1 MKPNDQ
7 YQSTNDFAIG
17 LSLRPQSIRKR
28 FNQTGS
34 YFGLRPLKLP
44 NGRLLWPV
52 NSVTHLLAAG
62 DH

>member
-1 MKPNDQ
+1 VKQHDQ
-7 YQSTNDFAIG
+7 YQSTNDFASG

-34 YFGLRPLKLP
+34 YFGLKPVKLP

-52 NSVTHLLAAG
+52 NSVIHLVTEG
-62 DH
+62 G